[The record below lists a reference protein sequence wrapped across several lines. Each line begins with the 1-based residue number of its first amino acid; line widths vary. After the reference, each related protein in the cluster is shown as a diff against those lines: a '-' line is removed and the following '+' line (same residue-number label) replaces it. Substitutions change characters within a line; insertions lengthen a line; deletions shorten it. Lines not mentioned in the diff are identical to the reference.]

1 MLCFALNVNA
11 DFRDFENIISWGIR
25 GKAVA
30 ALKHE
35 LGGLKLMK
43 LKDN

>member
-1 MLCFALNVNA
+1 MPCFALNVNA
-11 DFRDFENIISWGIR
+11 DFGDFENIISCGIR
-25 GKAVA
+25 GKVVA
-30 ALKHE
+30 ALNNE